1 MRDKLK
7 TNKLFSKIVV
17 IVYYSLP
24 QSANMD
30 NRYALKALNNAMRNR
45 IACFSAE
52 FKR

>member
-1 MRDKLK
+1 MENEMINVKKLD
-7 TNKLFSKIVV
+7 
-17 IVYYSLP
+17 LP
-24 QSANMD
+24 KSASMD